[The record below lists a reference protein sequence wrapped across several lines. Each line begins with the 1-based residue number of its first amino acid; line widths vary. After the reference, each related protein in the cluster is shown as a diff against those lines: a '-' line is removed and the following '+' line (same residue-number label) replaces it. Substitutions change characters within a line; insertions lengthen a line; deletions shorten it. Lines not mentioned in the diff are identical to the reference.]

1 MEPEPARP
9 LERTGWA
16 RLAQSAAQALKVFF
30 GDRFGF
36 DLENWLTTNRLELWG
51 FRERRYAIPVAF
63 LARFASLPVQML
75 GLLLGE
81 DAAGGFEISHEAAA
95 RLGRLFQAGRV
106 TLPEAFIPGW
116 LKGDDLPHY
125 LGALFPA
132 GAVILLTG
140 HGFRPCTG
148 RRGSADP
155 SRPRPTRFAGPA
167 PGCVVWN
174 GHELAF
180 SEVVIRRHYGWR
192 GPFP

>member
-1 MEPEPARP
+1 
-9 LERTGWA
+9 
-16 RLAQSAAQALKVFF
+16 
-30 GDRFGF
+30 
-36 DLENWLTTNRLELWG
+36 
-51 FRERRYAIPVAF
+51 VAF

-116 LKGDDLPHY
+116 LKGDDLPHD

-140 HGFRPCTG
+140 PDGQGLG
-148 RRGSADP
+148 RGRVGLQ
-155 SRPRPTRFAGPA
+155 RVKNLLPRRMG
-167 PGCVVWN
+167 
-174 GHELAF
+174 
-180 SEVVIRRHYGWR
+180 
-192 GPFP
+192 